1 MEENRKERN
10 EFSFFLFFVKS
21 RKQEDYYNFID
32 ERKVFKYMRVDNH
45 IILGKDERKEIV
57 EIKVDG
63 KTIQAKK
70 SEMIIAALIAN
81 GIRINRYTVKKKEP
95 RGIFCG
101 IGQCTDCVMVVNGKP
116 NVRTCV
122 TPVEDGMIIETQYG
136 VERSNG

>member
-1 MEENRKERN
+1 
-10 EFSFFLFFVKS
+10 
-21 RKQEDYYNFID
+21 
-32 ERKVFKYMRVDNH
+32 MRIENH

-70 SEMIIAALIAN
+70 SEMIIAALMAN
-81 GIRINRYTVKKKEP
+81 GIKINRYTVKKKEP

-101 IGQCTDCVMVVNGKP
+101 IGQCTDCVMIVNGKS